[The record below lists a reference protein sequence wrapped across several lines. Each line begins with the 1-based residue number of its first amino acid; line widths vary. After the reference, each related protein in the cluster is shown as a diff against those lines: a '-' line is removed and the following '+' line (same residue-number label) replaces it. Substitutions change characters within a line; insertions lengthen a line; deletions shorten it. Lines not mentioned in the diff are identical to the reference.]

1 MSAEYPLISILDIKI
16 SEIEE
21 LTNKLRKI
29 KKKIAQLE
37 DKEKAYLPTFDFKKQ
52 RFTRANLEDYLRK
65 LDEAVKKPIRF
76 RRKEKLRGLGVRN
89 LDKLSNEIFDEDEME
104 RTIELLDELK
114 KAYDRLFNIISRRI
128 VGWITEKGVDGVNS
142 WLQEKIISYVSELKK
157 LEDLRSDDIKDYL
170 LELYLEQGELSN
182 LKELYGEVKRVE
194 SIFANI
200 TIGRNDIKIVK
211 EINELLSDIE
221 EFGVGNDEDIFRE
234 HIRSETL
241 NGIRD
246 DLKKLKAYLEE
257 RRNELEREI
266 DYWCKFVGRYK
277 PETNNIKQLKQFLD
291 EIKNECK
298 EKHLSYYILE
308 KIYRKGIYSNIDD
321 INDFSKKADLIVEK
335 LGNLQIREIDMDT
348 IKLIEDAYYYL
359 KFLED
364 IEYPYEELIKDSINT
379 SREMK
384 TILKY
389 FIEKAKEIEAEYNLL
404 KRRLKVYQ
412 KILGEKTDASKYL
425 ELKNIVD
432 EYRKR
437 ITEVLGKDFE
447 NIIRF
452 LLDEEKELRA
462 DLNSLSKFLIKIKPL
477 LKEVLGIA

>member
-16 SEIEE
+16 SEIKE

-89 LDKLSNEIFDEDEME
+89 VDKLSNEIFDEDEME

-114 KAYDRLFNIISRRI
+114 NAYDRLFNIISRRI

-142 WLQEKIISYVSELKK
+142 WLQEKIISYASELKI

-200 TIGRNDIKIVK
+200 TIERNDIKIVK

-221 EFGVGNDEDIFRE
+221 DFGVGSDEDIFRE

-257 RRNELEREI
+257 RRDEFEREI
-266 DYWCKFVGRYK
+266 DYWCNLVGRYK

-291 EIKNECK
+291 EIKKECK

-335 LGNLQIREIDMDT
+335 LGNLQIRDIDMDT

-364 IEYPYEELIKDSINT
+364 IKYPYEELIKDSINT

-389 FIEKAKEIEAEYNLL
+389 FIEKTKEIEAEYNLL